1 MIKKDYTIE
10 ELNFIL
16 HNTLNF
22 CLEKLLKDTELNKKF
37 LLEAISLRKKL
48 GEGYILIDLEE
59 FNLNNLKF
67 DFTKIN
73 FYWLNSVLLKK
84 IGVSTHYD
92 LYFYKLSQEKIEV
105 NYEIISICGYINTN
119 SDHITCNVVTKKV
132 FNPYR
137 LL

>member
-10 ELNFIL
+10 QLHFIL

-22 CLEKLLKDTELNKKF
+22 CLEKLLKDTDLNKQF
-37 LLEAISLRKKL
+37 LLEAINLRQKF
-48 GEGYILIDLEE
+48 GEGYLLIDLEE
-59 FNLNNLKF
+59 FKLNNLQF

-73 FYWLNSVLLKK
+73 SYWLNSDLLKK
-84 IGVSTHYD
+84 ISATTHYD
-92 LYFYKLSQEKIEV
+92 LYFYKLSQEKPEV

-119 SDHITCNVVTKKV
+119 LDHVTCDVVTKKV